1 MKTKSKSSVRDG
13 ALVRLCGV
21 KKPGSKLRLLLA
33 VGVLSAAVMPGPAIA
48 GQEETAEWLKTV
60 KQATARFHS
69 KTQAVKAGY
78 VPDDHCVSVPGL
90 GGMGYHW
97 LNPLLVDDLYDPLQP
112 EVVLYATG
120 PDGELRLVAIEYIV
134 LDVGQAHPSF
144 GGQPFDI
151 GGTPLPLP
159 HYSLHVWLYEENP
172 NGVFPRSIRTS
183 PAHSVVAF
191 GCAARVQPQAAP
203 RCPTHHQTAGLPL
216 ESCVSGGKDASTQVA
231 RARAFGTTIV
241 VFRWPAREDLC
252 S

>member
-1 MKTKSKSSVRDG
+1 MNKHSKLSVRHC
-13 ALVRLCGV
+13 ARLCLGRAE
-21 KKPGSKLRLLLA
+21 KTRSRLLTLLA
-33 VGVLSAAVMPGPAIA
+33 VGVLSTVSMPGLAFA
-48 GQEETAEWLKTV
+48 GQGDTEEWLKTV

-144 GGQPFDI
+144 GGHPFDI

-172 NGVFPRSIRTS
+172 NGVFTPFNPNIT
-183 PAHSVVAF
+183 
-191 GCAARVQPQAAP
+191 
-203 RCPTHHQTAGLPL
+203 CP
-216 ESCVSGGKDASTQVA
+216 
-231 RARAFGTTIV
+231 
-241 VFRWPAREDLC
+241 
-252 S
+252 